1 MQGQID
7 LQIHVQ
13 GKDNLQMKGGVNL
26 LILGEITLGM
36 QQGEFIK
43 SA

>member
-7 LQIHVQ
+7 LQIQ

-26 LILGEITLGM
+26 LILGEIALGM